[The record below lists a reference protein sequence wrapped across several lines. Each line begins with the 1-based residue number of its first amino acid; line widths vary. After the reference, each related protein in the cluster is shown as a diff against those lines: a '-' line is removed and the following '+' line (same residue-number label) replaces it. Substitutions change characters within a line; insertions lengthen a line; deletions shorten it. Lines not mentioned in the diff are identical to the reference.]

1 MNAIKYL
8 NLLEERLIDRK
19 DHHIEKLEDIFKGDD
34 ILKYVGEVM
43 KTISDLKTTVNKI
56 KSIILKELEKLKAKA
71 TDRTIDQKN
80 LKALVNPNL
89 SKHKEEKLMEIRT
102 EILRFNKLLELIE
115 FFLSKYDNAEKYLRK
130 RVKEHKEENLKNL
143 I

>member
-1 MNAIKYL
+1 NAIKYL

-19 DHHIEKLEDIFKGDD
+19 DHHIESLEDIFKGDD
-34 ILKYVGEVM
+34 ILKSVKEVL
-43 KTISDLKTTVNKI
+43 KTISDLKTTVNEI
-56 KSIILKELEKLKAKA
+56 KSNVLKELEKLKSKA
-71 TDRTIDQKN
+71 TDRTIEQKN
-80 LKALVNPNL
+80 LKVLVNPNL

-130 RVKEHKEENLKNL
+130 RVKEHKEEDLKNK